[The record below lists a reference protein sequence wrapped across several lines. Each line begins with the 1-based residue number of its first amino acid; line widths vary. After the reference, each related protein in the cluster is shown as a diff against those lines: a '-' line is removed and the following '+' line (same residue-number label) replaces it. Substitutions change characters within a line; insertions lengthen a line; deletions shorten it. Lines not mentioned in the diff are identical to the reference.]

1 MENRCGLHLPWS
13 LTAFYIYLMS
23 NITFCFGKN
32 SHLFCIQNL
41 LDRKL
46 LLMSW
51 KIYLIC
57 FFICTFSARNLMIQ
71 KWWLKNWMDTHTF
84 FLPRWRLLLQLFKY
98 TTSYVSKIPPPIQF
112 SSVQSF
118 SHVWL
123 FVTPWHARHARPPCP
138 SLTPRIYSNSC
149 PLSQWCH
156 LTISSS
162 VIPFS
167 CLQSFPASGSFQM
180 NQFFASG
187 GQSTGIS
194 ALASILPMNTQD
206 WSPLGWTGWISL
218 QSKGLSRV
226 FSPTPQFK
234 SINSLELSF
243 LYSSTL
249 TFVHDYWKNHSF
261 D

>member
-13 LTAFYIYLMS
+13 LTAFYIHLMP

-51 KIYLIC
+51 KTLV
-57 FFICTFSARNLMIQ
+57 FVFLSVHFLLETSWFKNDGWKTKWICTHFSYSDGDYYYNSSNMQLLMS
-71 KWWLKNWMDTHTF
+71 LKFHHPFN
-84 FLPRWRLLLQLFKY
+84 
-98 TTSYVSKIPPPIQF
+98 
-112 SSVQSF
+112 SVQL
-118 SHVWL
+118 SHSVMCDSLWPRGL
-123 FVTPWHARHARPPCP
+123 QHARPPCP
-138 SLTPRIYSNSC
+138 SLTPRVYSNSC

-167 CLQSFPASGSFQM
+167 CLQSFSASRSFQM
-180 NQFFASG
+180 SQFFASG
-187 GQSTGIS
+187 GQSIGVS
-194 ALASILPMNTQD
+194 ASASILPMNIQD
-206 WSPLGWTGWISL
+206 WFPLGWTGWIFL

-226 FSPTPQFK
+226 FSNTTVQKHQFV
-234 SINSLELSF
+234 SAQLSL
-243 LYSSTL
+243 
-249 TFVHDYWKNHSF
+249 
-261 D
+261 